1 MRPLVLLACAA
12 PLFAQDSFKDPRTGR
27 IYDGLTVTEV
37 GRDTRGV
44 RVVVDG
50 VVDGHHVR
58 KEVLVTSAVTLVD
71 VEGRTLE
78 LFYQRPIPSAFG
90 QAGGQLAPKPV
101 MQFSREMAGAM
112 MDRLAIRTYQE
123 RKEADRLGFDSVNKM
138 KQFTGQNRTKIAQ
151 AAKNGSLDPV
161 ADVKAEAEAKRA
173 YRASAEQQD
182 PNIRT
187 VYGDI
192 RMKMQG
198 SFQKAQSPIY
208 AKQDKAS
215 DAEQQ
220 EFASVCQGIEELR
233 QRFATGSRRVL
244 RSGDMT
250 VDVNNQAA
258 LDKHLAFLRSAK
270 VKTEAPFARPDINDA
285 QKVVDALKAAMS
297 LPLSN

>member
-1 MRPLVLLACAA
+1 MRPLVLLACAT

-37 GRDTRGV
+37 GRDARGI

-50 VVDGHHVR
+50 VVDGQHVR
-58 KEVLVTSAVTLVD
+58 KQVLVTSAVTVVD

-78 LFYQRPIPSAFG
+78 LFYQRPIPMALG
-90 QAGGQLAPKPV
+90 QAGGV
-101 MQFSREMAGAM
+101 MQFSREMAAAM

-198 SFQKAQSPIY
+198 SFQKAQTPIY

-258 LDKHLAFLRSAK
+258 LDKHLAFLRSTK